1 MRMLPVYFL
10 IDVSESMIGDTMR
23 QLDEGLAKL
32 SDTLKTIPEA
42 LETAQVSIIAF
53 AGKPKVITPMVE
65 VANLYPPRLPVGGGT
80 SLGAALEKLMER
92 IDRDVTPTTP
102 DRKGD
107 WKPIVFLLTDGVP
120 TDNPAPA
127 IAKWKENYARKASL
141 VSISVGG
148 RADLKG
154 LREISDKT
162 MILNDI
168 SDMAFTNLIT
178 WVTQSITIQSQSVGI
193 GAKGD
198 GVNLSKA
205 LPDELAEDDGLS
217 AGLPDDRY
225 AVIVGKCETNEL
237 PFLLKYEQSRRQDG
251 VYEFRA
257 AQGVSNQY
265 FEMCADGG
273 AMQEMNV
280 RNLMGGASCP
290 HCPNEITMAHCGKCG
305 GIHCLDVRTKQAVCP
320 WCGGAGTY
328 GASSPDE
335 PGFNVNRGLG

>member
-1 MRMLPVYFL
+1 MRMLPVYFV

-23 QLDEGLAKL
+23 QLDDGIAKL
-32 SDTLKTIPEA
+32 SDELKTIPEA

-53 AGKPKVITPMVE
+53 AGKAKVITPMVE
-65 VANLYPPRLPVGGGT
+65 VANLYPPRLPIGGGT
-80 SLGAALEKLMER
+80 SLGAALNLLMSR

-120 TDNPAPA
+120 TDDPSAA
-127 IAKWKENYARKASL
+127 IAKWKAKYARKASL

-154 LREISDKT
+154 LRDISDKT
-162 MILNDI
+162 MILNDV
-168 SDMAFTNLIT
+168 SDHAFTNLIT

-198 GVNLSKA
+198 GVNLSKNM
-205 LPDELAEDDGLS
+205 PDELVEDDGIS
-217 AGLPDDRY
+217 AGQPDDRF
-225 AVIVGKCETNEL
+225 AVVIGKCETNEL
-237 PFLLKYEQSRRQDG
+237 PYLLKYEKSRHQNG
-251 VYEFRA
+251 IYEFRA

-265 FEMCADGG
+265 FELCADGG

-280 RNLMGGASCP
+280 SNLMGGASCP

-328 GASSPDE
+328 GASAPGD

>member
-53 AGKPKVITPMVE
+53 AGKAKVITPMVE
-65 VANLYPPRLPVGGGT
+65 VANLYPPRLPIGGGT
-80 SLGAALEKLMER
+80 SLGAALELLMER
-92 IDRDVTPTTP
+92 IDHDVTPTTP
-102 DRKGD
+102 ERKGD

-120 TDNPAPA
+120 TDNPGSAMTR
-127 IAKWKENYARKASL
+127 WKSDYARKASL

-154 LREISDKT
+154 LRAISDKT

-168 SDMAFTNLIT
+168 SDNAFANLIT

-193 GAKGD
+193 GAAGD
-198 GVNLSKA
+198 GVNLSKNM
-205 LPDELAEDDGLS
+205 PDELAEDDGIS

-225 AVIVGKCETNEL
+225 AVVIGKCETNEL
-237 PFLLKYEQSRRQDG
+237 PFLLKYEKSRHQAG

-265 FEMCADGG
+265 FELCADGG

-280 RNLMGGASCP
+280 QNLMGGSSCP

-328 GASSPDE
+328 GASAPGE
-335 PGFNVNRGLG
+335 GFNVNRGLG

>member
-53 AGKPKVITPMVE
+53 AGKAKVITPMVE
-65 VANLYPPRLPVGGGT
+65 VANLYPPRLPIGGGT
-80 SLGAALEKLMER
+80 SLGAALELLMER
-92 IDRDVTPTTP
+92 IDHDVTPTTP
-102 DRKGD
+102 ERKGD

-120 TDNPAPA
+120 TDNPGSAMTR
-127 IAKWKENYARKASL
+127 WKSDYARKASL

-168 SDMAFTNLIT
+168 SDNAFANLIT

-193 GAKGD
+193 GAAGD
-198 GVNLSKA
+198 GVNLSKNM
-205 LPDELAEDDGLS
+205 PDELAEDDGIS

-225 AVIVGKCETNEL
+225 AVVIGKCETNEL
-237 PFLLKYEQSRRQDG
+237 PFLLKYEKSRHQAG

-265 FEMCADGG
+265 FELCADGG

-280 RNLMGGASCP
+280 QNLMGGSSCP

-328 GASSPDE
+328 GASAPGE
-335 PGFNVNRGLG
+335 GFNVNRGLG

>member
-53 AGKPKVITPMVE
+53 AGKAKVITPMVE
-65 VANLYPPRLPVGGGT
+65 VANLYPPRLPIGGGT
-80 SLGAALEKLMER
+80 SLGAALELLMER
-92 IDRDVTPTTP
+92 IDHDVTPTTP
-102 DRKGD
+102 ERKGD

-120 TDNPAPA
+120 TDNPGSAMTR
-127 IAKWKENYARKASL
+127 WKSDYARKASL

-168 SDMAFTNLIT
+168 SDNAFANLIT

-193 GAKGD
+193 GAAGD
-198 GVNLSKA
+198 GVNLSKNM
-205 LPDELAEDDGLS
+205 PDELAEDDGIS

-225 AVIVGKCETNEL
+225 AVVIGKCETNEL
-237 PFLLKYEQSRRQDG
+237 PFLLKYEKSRHQAG
-251 VYEFRA
+251 IYEFRA

-265 FEMCADGG
+265 FELCADGG

-280 RNLMGGASCP
+280 QNLMGGSSCP

-328 GASSPDE
+328 GASAPGE
-335 PGFNVNRGLG
+335 GFNVNRGLG

>member
-1 MRMLPVYFL
+1 MRMLPVYFV

-53 AGKPKVITPMVE
+53 AGKAKVITPMVE
-65 VANLYPPRLPVGGGT
+65 VANLYPPRLPIGGGT
-80 SLGAALEKLMER
+80 SLGAALELLMER
-92 IDRDVTPTTP
+92 IDHDVTPTTP

-120 TDNPAPA
+120 TDNPSVA
-127 IAKWKENYARKASL
+127 ITRWKETYMRKASL

-154 LREISDKT
+154 LRDISDKT

-168 SDMAFTNLIT
+168 SENAFTNLIT

-193 GAKGD
+193 GPTGD
-198 GVNLSKA
+198 GVNLSKNM
-205 LPDELAEDDGLS
+205 PDELAEDDGRS
-217 AGLPDDRY
+217 DGEPDDRY
-225 AVIVGKCETNEL
+225 AVVVGKCETNEL
-237 PFLLKYEQSRRQDG
+237 PFLLKYEKSRHQPG
-251 VYEFRA
+251 VFEFRA

-265 FEMCADGG
+265 FDLCADGG
-273 AMQEMNV
+273 RMQELSV
-280 RNLMGGASCP
+280 DNLMGGASCP
-290 HCPNEITMAHCGKCG
+290 HCPNAITMAHCGKCG
-305 GIHCLDVRTKQAVCP
+305 GIHCLDIQTKQAVCP
-320 WCGGAGTY
+320 WCGGAGQY
-328 GASSPDE
+328 GASDPRQ

>member
-53 AGKPKVITPMVE
+53 AGKAKVITPMVE
-65 VANLYPPRLPVGGGT
+65 VANLYPPRLPIGGGT
-80 SLGAALEKLMER
+80 SLGAALELLMER
-92 IDRDVTPTTP
+92 IDHDVTPTTP
-102 DRKGD
+102 ERKGD

-120 TDNPAPA
+120 TDNPGSA
-127 IAKWKENYARKASL
+127 ITRWKSDYARKASL

-168 SDMAFTNLIT
+168 SDNAFANLIT

-193 GAKGD
+193 GAAGD
-198 GVNLSKA
+198 GVNLSKNM
-205 LPDELAEDDGLS
+205 PDELAEDDGIS

-225 AVIVGKCETNEL
+225 AVVIGKCETNEL
-237 PFLLKYEQSRRQDG
+237 PFLLKYEKSRHQAG

-265 FEMCADGG
+265 FELCADGG

-280 RNLMGGASCP
+280 QNLMGGSSCP

-328 GASSPDE
+328 GASAPGE
-335 PGFNVNRGLG
+335 GFNVNRGLG

>member
-1 MRMLPVYFL
+1 MRKLPVYFL

-23 QLDEGLAKL
+23 QLDDGLAKL

-53 AGKPKVITPMVE
+53 AGKAKVVTPMVE
-65 VANLYPPRLPVGGGT
+65 VANLYPPRLPIGGGT
-80 SLGAALEKLMER
+80 SLGAALDLLMER
-92 IDRDVTPTTP
+92 IDKDVTPTTP

-120 TDNPAPA
+120 TDNPSAA
-127 IAKWKENYARKASL
+127 MERWKSKYARKASL

-154 LREISDKT
+154 LREMSDKT

-168 SDMAFTNLIT
+168 SDAAFTNLIT

-193 GAKGD
+193 GAAED
-198 GVNLSKA
+198 GVNLSKN
-205 LPDELAEDDGLS
+205 LPGELTEDDGIG

-225 AVIVGKCETNEL
+225 AVVVGKCETNEL
-237 PFLLKYEQSRRQDG
+237 PYLLKYEKSRRQDG

-265 FEMCADGG
+265 FDLCADGG

-280 RNLMGGASCP
+280 QNLIGGASCP
-290 HCPNEITMAHCGKCG
+290 HCSNEITMAHCGNCG
-305 GIHCLDVRTKQAVCP
+305 GIHCLNVRTKQAVCP
-320 WCGGAGTY
+320 WCGNAGTY
-328 GASSPDE
+328 GASAPGE
-335 PGFNVNRGLG
+335 GFNVNRGLG

>member
-53 AGKPKVITPMVE
+53 AGKAKVITPMVE
-65 VANLYPPRLPVGGGT
+65 VANLYPPRLPIGGGT
-80 SLGAALEKLMER
+80 SLGAALELLMER
-92 IDRDVTPTTP
+92 IDHDVTPTTP

-120 TDNPAPA
+120 TDNPGSAMTR
-127 IAKWKENYARKASL
+127 WKSDYARKASL

-168 SDMAFTNLIT
+168 SDNAFANLIT

-193 GAKGD
+193 GAAGD
-198 GVNLSKA
+198 GVNLSKNM
-205 LPDELAEDDGLS
+205 PDELAEDDGIS

-225 AVIVGKCETNEL
+225 AVVIGKCETNEL
-237 PFLLKYEQSRRQDG
+237 PFLLKYEKSRHQAG

-265 FEMCADGG
+265 FELCADGG
-273 AMQEMNV
+273 AIQEMNV
-280 RNLMGGASCP
+280 QNLMGGSSCP

-328 GASSPDE
+328 GASGPGE
-335 PGFNVNRGLG
+335 GFNVNRGLG